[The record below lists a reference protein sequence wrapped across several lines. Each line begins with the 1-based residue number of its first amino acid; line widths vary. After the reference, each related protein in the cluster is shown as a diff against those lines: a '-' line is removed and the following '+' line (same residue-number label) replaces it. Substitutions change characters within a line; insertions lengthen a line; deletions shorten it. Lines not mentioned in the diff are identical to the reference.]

1 LIRQKKGRKTLQ
13 DETYPPPLTI
23 SRTQWHAAHLS
34 QANLPLGRVLSPS
47 ADHRTPAPHRFSL
60 RRDSGGGSA
69 PGRPQIKR
77 PRPKFK
83 SGAFFSPA
91 AAPRTRVFSK
101 LATAPLSVCLS
112 CRVAVGGV
120 RRTPLDLLPVMSE
133 RVIANSS
140 RYDTRISSVQ
150 CGPCRIRCHFLGY
163 IVTAPQPPH
172 YIPHFIFVQLLRGMA
187 R

>member
-1 LIRQKKGRKTLQ
+1 MSYRRLPTTGRL
-13 DETYPPPLTI
+13 L
-23 SRTQWHAAHLS
+23 RTD
-34 QANLPLGRVLSPS
+34 SP
-47 ADHRTPAPHRFSL
+47 F
-60 RRDSGGGSA
+60 GGT
-69 PGRPQIKR
+69 
-77 PRPKFK
+77 
-83 SGAFFSPA
+83 
-91 AAPRTRVFSK
+91 AAPALPPTANKTPTTKIQIWRFLLTCRRVFSK

-112 CRVAVGGV
+112 CRAVFPDAVGGV

-163 IVTAPQPPH
+163 IVTPPQPPH
-172 YIPHFIFVQLLRGMA
+172 YIPHFIFVQLLRGMV